1 MKKEAKYGPPALIG
15 PDDLELLIQALV
27 QSGRQV
33 IGPVVRDD
41 AIVYDKIRG
50 VDDLPAGWTDR
61 QAPGRYTLEHRA
73 DAALFGYAV
82 GPHSWKRFL
91 HPPVQTVWS
100 ATRGDAG
107 EAIDFAFTPDPARP
121 YAFIGVRACELLA
134 IEIQDKVLRDGPTAG
149 RAYAGRCDNAFI
161 VAVNCSQPAETCFC
175 VSMDAGPRAK
185 TGFDLAL
192 TELVDDHRHEFL
204 VEIGS
209 KAGADLMAKI
219 PHEVANQIAHKQAN
233 ALLER
238 TSAGMSRRMETKG
251 IKELLQH
258 NPEHPRWDDVANRCL
273 SCGNC
278 TMVCPTCFCTT
289 TEDTSDLA
297 NHTAERV
304 QKWDSCFSLDFS
316 YIHSGSVRN
325 STRSRY
331 RQWLTHK
338 LAHWIDQFGTSGCV
352 GCGRC
357 MTWCPVGIDLTEEV
371 NAIRADTGVLQ

>member
-1 MKKEAKYGPPALIG
+1 MMEEAKHGPPALIG
-15 PDDLELLIQALV
+15 PDDLELLIQALTH
-27 QSGRQV
+27 SGRQV
-33 IGPVVRDD
+33 VGPVLRDE
-41 AIVYDKIRG
+41 AIVYDHI
-50 VDDLPAGWTDR
+50 DSIADLPAGWTDR
-61 QAPGRYTLEHRA
+61 QAPGHYTLEPRA
-73 DAALFGYAV
+73 DAAVFGYAV

-100 ATRGDAG
+100 ASRDAG
-107 EAIDFAFTPDPARP
+107 DGLGFDLAPDPARP
-121 YAFIGVRACELLA
+121 YAFVGVRACELRA
-134 IEIQDKVLRDGPTAG
+134 IEIQDKVLRDGATPD
-149 RAYAGRCDNAFI
+149 RAYVARRDRVFI

-192 TELVDDHRHEFL
+192 TELLDDDLHQFL

-209 KAGADLMAKI
+209 EAGAQMLAGI
-219 PHEVANQIAHKQAN
+219 PHRQADETALSQAN
-233 ALLER
+233 AVLER
-238 TSAGMSRRMETKG
+238 TSAGMGRRMETDG
-251 IKELLQH
+251 IKELLQN
-258 NPEHPRWDDVANRCL
+258 NPDHPRWDDVANRCL

-289 TEDTSDLA
+289 AEDTGDLA
-297 NHTAERV
+297 NRTAERV

-316 YIHSGSVRN
+316 YIRGGSVRS

-338 LAHWIDQFGTSGCV
+338 LANWIDQFGTSGCV

-357 MTWCPVGIDLTEEV
+357 MTWCPVGIDLTEEAR
-371 NAIRADTGVLQ
+371 AIRAETGVPK